1 MCVGVMPSLVD
12 WRGWVID
19 PENEFRVTV
28 VEGGI
33 SAGEIGDI
41 QRYHPHPTL
50 SHWERASIR
59 LN

>member
-28 VEGGI
+28 GCGW
-33 SAGEIGDI
+33 
-41 QRYHPHPTL
+41 L
-50 SHWERASIR
+50 ERGLLVGVSCFDWLR
-59 LN
+59 MGLR